1 MSSVASC
8 AHCGQHGVSLKCS
21 RCLQASYCGAECQ
34 KAAWKGHKKSCAS
47 LKDLVQKVQK
57 DLLQK
62 VQAAPSLLEGHS
74 EKELLAMAAAMVKA
88 KEVTKAMPCC
98 SHCGKQGEDLK
109 RCLRCMLVSYC
120 GAECQR
126 AGWKMHKQSCNEP
139 LDITAQMKIFEQ
151 VGTAEAAGDWQGV
164 LKWEGRMNELLATA
178 ELGGKAMY
186 GTSEWI
192 IKTFKNAHL
201 QGMNAKGTHF
211 AAPAVA
217 RLEARRIEL
226 LGKMQRFRDQGE
238 AMYGLGN
245 FLCFLKR
252 NPEAEIWYL
261 KAREV
266 GAAHGFFSVES
277 KACEGLGRLATDAGR
292 QEEGLELLRNALA
305 AAQLSEVDEEKY
317 EMRALEVLI
326 YALFK
331 SHAIDEVEE
340 CVGRYREAAKVVSDS
355 KGGFCLE
362 ELNFLFY
369 SARLH
374 EARGRPQESAG
385 DLLALLN
392 LMRENEEAVQSLSLP
407 IRELLKHAILHLKI
421 LDSDAGEEELRKLV
435 AAELSKV
442 RHVLGTGAERPG
454 PYPAI
459 SPS

>member
-238 AMYGLGN
+238 AMFAMGQHLMMSDS
-245 FLCFLKR
+245 KE
-252 NPEAEIWYL
+252 EAAKWFQ
-261 KAREV
+261 KARDV
-266 GAAHGFFSVES
+266 GAAHGFFSVECQ
-277 KACEGLGRLATDAGR
+277 ACHGLGQMAMVDGR
-292 QEEGLELLRNALA
+292 HEEGLELLRNALA
-305 AAQLSEVDEEKY
+305 AVPLIEHGDLESHELDALS
-317 EMRALEVLI
+317 AL
-326 YALFK
+326 
-331 SHAIDEVEE
+331 SHALLKAKKIEE
-340 CVGRYREAAKVVSDS
+340 AEPLLPRYREAAKAHSRKVG
-355 KGGFCLE
+355 KLCYE
-362 ELNFLFY
+362 ELNSLY
-369 SARLH
+369 ASARLL
-374 EARGRPQESAG
+374 EARGKPQEAVREFRVV
-385 DLLALLN
+385 LRR
-392 LMRENEEAVQSLSLP
+392 MRENKPAVLEMLGQCHALLMHAKV
-407 IRELLKHAILHLKI
+407 RLKVLDRALGDAELVMA
-421 LDSDAGEEELRKLV
+421 V
-435 AAELSKV
+435 AAQL
-442 RHVLGTGAERPG
+442 AEIEATINLAPLRFG
-454 PYPAI
+454 P
-459 SPS
+459 